1 MAGSALTLGN
11 IVLLCGFSLL
21 LAAGQ
26 FMFKF
31 TAQSSPSLSSLQGL
45 MSLALS
51 PWLWIALTLYGTATI
66 LWIFIL
72 QRVPL
77 SLAYPFSALG
87 FIIVPLGAWLV
98 FHEPLTLR
106 YGLGVACILGG
117 VFILSR

>member
-1 MAGSALTLGN
+1 MPVSGLTPFN
-11 IVLLCGFSLL
+11 IGLLTGFALL

-31 TAQSSPSLSSLQGL
+31 AAQNSPNLSSLQGFIG
-45 MSLALS
+45 LALS
-51 PWLWIALTLYGTATI
+51 PWLWIALTLYGAATV

-72 QRVPL
+72 QRIPL

-106 YGLGVACILGG
+106 YGLGMALILGG
-117 VFILSR
+117 LIVLSR

>member
-1 MAGSALTLGN
+1 MPVSAFTPLNIGLLT
-11 IVLLCGFSLL
+11 GFALL

-31 TAQSSPSLSSLQGL
+31 AAQNSPSLSNLQGFIG
-45 MSLALS
+45 LALS

-106 YGLGVACILGG
+106 YGLGMALILGG
-117 VFILSR
+117 LIVLSR

>member
-1 MAGSALTLGN
+1 MAGSALTPINL
-11 IVLLCGFSLL
+11 VMLSGFALL

-31 TAQSSPSLSSLQGL
+31 AAQSSPSLSSLQGFVG
-45 MSLALS
+45 LALS
-51 PWLWIALTLYGTATI
+51 PWLWIALTLYGTATL

-87 FIIVPLGAWLV
+87 FVIVPVVAWLV

-106 YGLGVACILGG
+106 YGLGVALILGG
-117 VFILSR
+117 LFVLSR